1 MKQESFN
8 AHFAEADHNGEED
21 WEVRLIDQT
30 DNVEDLRKMSGKLPY
45 FDIYIYIYICIIYLR
60 HFLGSEYVDDF
71 IYLDHISISLYLCLT
86 TLACFYNGLFILNR
100 PIHIF
105 RKNLSIYFTLL
116 HCTTIVAFQTT

>member
-45 FDIYIYIYICIIYLR
+45 FDIYIYIYI
-60 HFLGSEYVDDF
+60 YV
-71 IYLDHISISLYLCLT
+71 
-86 TLACFYNGLFILNR
+86 
-100 PIHIF
+100 
-105 RKNLSIYFTLL
+105 
-116 HCTTIVAFQTT
+116 